1 MAYMNVV
8 ALSNLSISS
17 ITLYLLHC
25 TTFSSHLSNFQ
36 KNKMQIILFSKCCY
50 FFVKTCRNYKETR
63 YFQVTES
70 LKDDKICERKISPFY
85 LTNDFYEKQLS
96 QQTKHMRQI

>member
-1 MAYMNVV
+1 M
-8 ALSNLSISS
+8 
-17 ITLYLLHC
+17 LL
-25 TTFSSHLSNFQ
+25 L
-36 KNKMQIILFSKCCY
+36 